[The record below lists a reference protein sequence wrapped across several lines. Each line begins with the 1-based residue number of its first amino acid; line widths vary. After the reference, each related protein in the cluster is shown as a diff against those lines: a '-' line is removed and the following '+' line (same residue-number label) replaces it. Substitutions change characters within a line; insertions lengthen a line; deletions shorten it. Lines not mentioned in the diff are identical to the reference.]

1 MTEHAEYVSPGHPDR
16 LADAI
21 AEGIVTASVR
31 DNPLALVGVEVA
43 VHRDRVFVDGRIAA
57 GHRAIDVDRITRRVY
72 RAAGYGPRWDPAPES
87 LTLLTD
93 LCEEALAREEED
105 VRPFSDDQNIV
116 TGHACGDAR
125 TNFLPVAHWVAG
137 VIGRSLHRSLRE
149 DPLLAEEFGPDLK
162 VLAMLE
168 RDPGHGPVNR
178 ITWRRL
184 VVSVLHRPGIG
195 AERQYRMLLPLI
207 TEILGELE
215 REGLI
220 GASSSF
226 SPDLLVLNGAGDFTV
241 GGPRGDNGLSGKKLV
256 VDHYGPTVPIGGGAL
271 SGKDPHKIDKCG
283 PLRARQ
289 LAKSL
294 VRAGADSAD
303 VTLAWAPGA
312 DAPPSV
318 MAVTTRGG
326 ARQRVPEGQLPPPE
340 WFSIARIVSDLELL
354 HIDWEEQ
361 VLDGYFHDFNARW
374 ER

>member
-21 AEGIVTASVR
+21 AEGIVTAAVR

-43 VHRDRVFVDGRIAA
+43 LHRDRVFVDGRIAA
-57 GHRAIDVDRITRRVY
+57 GPRAIDVAGITREVY
-72 RAAGYGPRWDPAPES
+72 RSAGYGPRWDPAPEA

-93 LCEEALAREEED
+93 LCEEALPREEED

-116 TGHACGDAR
+116 TGHACGDAC
-125 TNFLPVAHWVAG
+125 TNFLPVAHWIAG
-137 VIGRSLHRSLRE
+137 AIGGRLHDGIRGDAR
-149 DPLLAEEFGPDLK
+149 LAGEFGPDLK

-168 RDPGHGPVNR
+168 RDPVHGPLRRVV
-178 ITWRRL
+178 WRRL

-195 AERQYRMLLPLI
+195 AEKQHRLLLPLI
-207 TEILGELE
+207 QEILGLLE
-215 REGLI
+215 RTGLT
-220 GASSSF
+220 GAASTF

-289 LAKSL
+289 LAKTL
-294 VRAGADSAD
+294 VRSGADSAD

-318 MAVTTRGG
+318 TAVTTTGG
-326 ARQRVPEGQLPPPE
+326 VRRRVPDAELPPPE
-340 WFSIARIVSDLELL
+340 WFAIARIVSDLELL
-354 HIDWEEQ
+354 TVDWGERVRE
-361 VLDGYFHDFNARW
+361 GFFRDFNARW

>member
-21 AEGIVTASVR
+21 AEGIVTAAVR
-31 DNPLALVGVEVA
+31 DHPLALVGVEVA
-43 VHRDRVFVDGRIAA
+43 LHRDRVFVDGRIAA
-57 GHRAIDVDRITRRVY
+57 GPRAIDVAGITREVY
-72 RAAGYGPRWDPAPES
+72 RSAGYGPRWDPAPEA

-93 LCEEALAREEED
+93 LCEEALPREEED

-125 TNFLPVAHWVAG
+125 TNFLPVAHWIAG
-137 VIGRSLHRSLRE
+137 AIGGRLHDGIRGDAR
-149 DPLLAEEFGPDLK
+149 LAGDFGPDLK

-168 RDPGHGPVNR
+168 RDPVHGPLRRVV
-178 ITWRRL
+178 WRRL

-195 AERQYRMLLPLI
+195 AEKQHRLLLPLI
-207 TEILGELE
+207 QEILGLLE
-215 REGLI
+215 RDGLT
-220 GASSSF
+220 GAAATF

-289 LAKSL
+289 LAKTL
-294 VRAGADSAD
+294 VRSGADSAD

-312 DAPPSV
+312 DAPPSIT
-318 MAVTTRGG
+318 AVTTTGG
-326 ARQRVPEGQLPPPE
+326 VRRRVPDAELPPPE
-340 WFSIARIVSDLELL
+340 WFAIARIVSDLELL
-354 HIDWEEQ
+354 TVDWGERVRE
-361 VLDGYFHDFNARW
+361 GYFRDFNARW